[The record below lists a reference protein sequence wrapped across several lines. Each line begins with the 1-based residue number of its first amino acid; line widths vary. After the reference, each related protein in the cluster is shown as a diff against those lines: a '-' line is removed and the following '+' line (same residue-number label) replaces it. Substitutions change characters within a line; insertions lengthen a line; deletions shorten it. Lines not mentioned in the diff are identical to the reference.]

1 MYGPLE
7 YVLFRFDDDR
17 FIGEILPTLIEIEQ
31 RGCAG
36 LVDLVFVIK
45 DESGDFDVLE
55 IDDLAEEDQAAFQP
69 LRTNLKEMLTQGDVA
84 IAANNLPE
92 NSYGAVVLFEHRWAL
107 ELRQVVHASGGF
119 LLDSAYINPQT
130 QAEVLAE
137 MMQMEADDA

>member
-17 FIGEILPTLIEIEQ
+17 FIGEILPILIEIEQ

-45 DESGDFDVLE
+45 DESGDIDVLE

-69 LRTNLKEMLTQGDVA
+69 LRTSFKEMLTQGDVA

-107 ELRQVVHASGGF
+107 ELRQAVHASGGQM
-119 LLDSAYINPQT
+119 LDSSYINPQT
-130 QAEVLAE
+130 HAEILVE
-137 MMQMEADDA
+137 MMQMEADGA

>member
-7 YVLFRFDDDR
+7 YALFRFDDDR

-36 LVDLVFVIK
+36 VVDLVFVVK
-45 DESGDFDVLE
+45 DEGGDLE
-55 IDDLAEEDQAAFQP
+55 MVEIGELAEEDEAAFEP
-69 LRTNLKEMLTQGDVA
+69 LRTNFNKTLTQGDVA

-107 ELRQVVHASGGF
+107 ELRQVVHASGGQ
-119 LLDSAYINPQT
+119 LLDSAYVNPQT
-130 QAEVLAE
+130 QAEILAE
-137 MMQMEADDA
+137 MMQKEADGA